1 MEEVG
6 LLGQL
11 GIDWK
16 LFLSQAFN
24 FFILLGVLTLFVYK
38 PLLSVIK
45 KRNEKIKTGLEKA
58 EQADIRLKEIDSI
71 GKEKLKQ
78 ADQQSVNI
86 IKATEDRAKVLAQ
99 EMQKKNEEKQKEM
112 QKQAEDQLK
121 KQLEENKKVVLSQAG
136 ELIKKAIV
144 KTVGLNPE
152 AVDGALINEAIKKV
166 KDER

>member
-11 GIDWK
+11 GTDRK

-136 ELIKKAIV
+136 ELIKKAIA
-144 KTVGLNPE
+144 KTVELKPE
-152 AVDGALINEAIKKV
+152 AVDQALIKKATESIKNE
-166 KDER
+166 